1 MVDVNTI
8 FFNQHRFN
16 LSWDGSEY
24 QLIKNSTGEALETT
38 YEHFEGALGRYGDRP
53 IAIAA
58 SGHVTDSKQSLETE
72 IYNWISGEW
81 ETKTEW
87 KLDFITKKYKGRT
100 LLSSFPVISFEEY
113 VVIFGGSFGKFAGSD
128 IIGLIFPI
136 DNSNPFNYKTINF

>member
-1 MVDVNTI
+1 M
-8 FFNQHRFN
+8 
-16 LSWDGSEY
+16 
-24 QLIKNSTGEALETT
+24 IKNSTGESLETT

-72 IYNWISGEW
+72 IYNWNSGEW

-87 KLDFITKKYKGRT
+87 KLDFITKKYKGYWT
-100 LLSSFPVISFEEY
+100 LLSSFPVISFKEY

-128 IIGLIFPI
+128 IIGLIFRISYSPL
-136 DNSNPFNYKTINF
+136 NSDPLDYKTI